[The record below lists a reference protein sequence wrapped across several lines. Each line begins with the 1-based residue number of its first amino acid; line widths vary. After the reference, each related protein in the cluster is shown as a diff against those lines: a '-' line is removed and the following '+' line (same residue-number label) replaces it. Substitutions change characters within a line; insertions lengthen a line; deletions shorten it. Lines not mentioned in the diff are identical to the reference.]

1 MTALIIIGIILSILA
16 FLWLGYY
23 LWNTALEKYD
33 HNIFGIGVIIRGVAS
48 LFCLTFAVMLDTGD
62 GSLFVWLIAAFI
74 LWIWTFFVTWTRSS
88 FSIALFS
95 IIYQFFAVLLVLKAM
110 DSVKRRL
117 S

>member
-1 MTALIIIGIILSILA
+1 MTALIIIGIILGIL
-16 FLWLGYY
+16 FFVWLGYY

-48 LFCLTFAVMLDTGD
+48 LFCLTFAVMLNTGD
-62 GSLFVWLIAAFI
+62 GSLVVWLAVACI
-74 LWIWTFFVTWTRSS
+74 LWLWTFFATWTRSS
-88 FSIALFS
+88 FVIALFS
-95 IIYQFFAVLLVLKAM
+95 LIYQLFAVLFVLKAV